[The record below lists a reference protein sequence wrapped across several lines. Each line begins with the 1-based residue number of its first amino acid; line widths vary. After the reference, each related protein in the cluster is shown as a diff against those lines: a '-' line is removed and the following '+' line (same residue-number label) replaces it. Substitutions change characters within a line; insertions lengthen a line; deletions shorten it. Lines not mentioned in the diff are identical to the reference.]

1 MSDYVYMD
9 LVCRAEERDRFE
21 PLGFREEH
29 SVEVLPSGVVFLIDP
44 QANYAHASKLEEM
57 ARAGCVFFGHYD
69 AGAEF
74 DGGLCCLG
82 WSGLPRSS
90 GLVA

>member
-1 MSDYVYMD
+1 MSDYIYMD
-9 LVCRAEERDRFE
+9 LVWQARDRDRLE

-29 SVEVLPSGVVFLIDP
+29 SVEALPSEALYLVDP

-74 DGGLCCLG
+74 DGGHVASDG
-82 WSGLPRSS
+82 ASLPRCS